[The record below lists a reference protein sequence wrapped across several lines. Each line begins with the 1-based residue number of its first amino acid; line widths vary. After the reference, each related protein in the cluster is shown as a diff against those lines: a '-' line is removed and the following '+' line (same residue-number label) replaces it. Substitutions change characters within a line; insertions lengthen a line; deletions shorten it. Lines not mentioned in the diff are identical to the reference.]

1 MVLRNQL
8 QAANFEVSEAE
19 DGLEAL
25 GSIQE
30 SPPDLILLDL
40 LMPRMD
46 GLECCRRIRRNPA
59 SQDLPVI
66 IITSL
71 GNHAKEHEAYSAGC
85 DLFLTK
91 PVPSSL
97 LLGKIRQL
105 LQRRECQLANGEP
118 Q

>member
-1 MVLRNQL
+1 MVLRHQL

-25 GSIQE
+25 RSIQAN
-30 SPPDLILLDL
+30 PPDLILLDL

-46 GLECCRRIRRNPA
+46 GLECCRRIRSNPA
-59 SQDLPVI
+59 SQDIPVI
-66 IITSL
+66 IITSM
-71 GNHAKEHEAYSAGC
+71 GNHAKEHEASSAGC

-91 PVPSSL
+91 PVPEGL

-105 LQRRECQLANGEP
+105 LQRRECQLAKGEP
-118 Q
+118 R